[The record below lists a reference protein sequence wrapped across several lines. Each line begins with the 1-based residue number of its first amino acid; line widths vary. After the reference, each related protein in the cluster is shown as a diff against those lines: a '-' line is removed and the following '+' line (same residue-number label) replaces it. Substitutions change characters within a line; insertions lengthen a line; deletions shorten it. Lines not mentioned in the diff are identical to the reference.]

1 MANGVIPVPAPL
13 KRKASEEIIDLTI
26 PDVNVKSSRS
36 NALARGERTSHRT
49 KTGNRG
55 KKVKHEETSGELVEV
70 IDLT

>member
-26 PDVNVKSSRS
+26 PDVESSRS
-36 NALARGERTSHRT
+36 NALARGKRISHRT

-55 KKVKHEETSGELVEV
+55 KKVKHEETSGELEV